1 MECLYCKGTLA
12 RKKVSYTVTRRGY
25 HMIID
30 DMPAWVCQQCG
41 EPLFEEKA
49 VDAMQGILSE
59 LDQRVA
65 GLVAIPV
72 FA

>member
-30 DMPAWVCQQCG
+30 DVPAWVCQQCG